1 MEAEI
6 YKVLAGLL
14 LVFIGAYLK
23 SVFDKVAVER
33 GWVREEKKAVNGEIQ
48 RVDSHARSELTR
60 IERDLGAKIGDIA
73 SQVSVL
79 KERVDSL
86 PTSDDFQA
94 LDRRIGDLGISLGR
108 DLSGVVSKVDGMNVT
123 VKTILDHILPG
134 GTLLKTMIADRLRE
148 ARRLIVLQL
157 LAAIE
162 GRKVDAGTLGLAL
175 RDMGHGAESTVLE
188 SELRWL
194 ERQGLVQLIP
204 TAAKPV
210 VALTEK
216 GDLAQRGDIEEPGVA
231 RPALP

>member
-123 VKTILDHILPG
+123 VKTILDHILRG
-134 GTLLKTMIADRLRE
+134 
-148 ARRLIVLQL
+148 
-157 LAAIE
+157 
-162 GRKVDAGTLGLAL
+162 
-175 RDMGHGAESTVLE
+175 
-188 SELRWL
+188 
-194 ERQGLVQLIP
+194 ERS
-204 TAAKPV
+204 
-210 VALTEK
+210 
-216 GDLAQRGDIEEPGVA
+216 
-231 RPALP
+231 